1 MMLKARRPMGCPPR
15 EAVIVTFHVPAMESR
30 PMPRYRPPST
40 CESFA
45 SLRMAG
51 MFIVG
56 IAGMENTAVT
66 SASVIA
72 VPSGC
77 LTVTAIVLSPAIG
90 LRQPWRRFNPKPRN
104 DFGLVSPKTCDATP
118 GDTRQQR
125 PGGRG
130 VATRQATRQLKSS
143 QPLPVGVAKNASRDT
158 TRQATDVAATELRS
172 GPPVLLRNAPPP

>member
-15 EAVIVTFHVPAMESR
+15 EAVIVTFHVPAMESW

-77 LTVTAIVLSPAIG
+77 LTVTSIVLSP
-90 LRQPWRRFNPKPRN
+90 
-104 DFGLVSPKTCDATP
+104 DFRGSGSLLNSSDTP
-118 GDTRQQR
+118 SLEPTVT
-125 PGGRG
+125 P
-130 VATRQATRQLKSS
+130 
-143 QPLPVGVAKNASRDT
+143 PVGC
-158 TRQATDVAATELRS
+158 
-172 GPPVLLRNAPPP
+172 P